1 MSKSKKTENQ
11 NYSVDTQTRQY
22 MQGVQNAA
30 LNAGMEGPSP
40 LLTGAAQ
47 YGTGLQNAG
56 ATGAAALGGNQAA
69 INTLMNPYQ
78 QSVIDANAANWAKI
92 NQQTQNQVNDRA
104 TLAGAFGGSRH
115 GVATGVALGANN
127 MAQGAQTAALLQ
139 GGYND
144 AMQRAAQGAQLGL
157 QGAGLNFGLGQAG
170 VGSPNAYLLQR
181 LREGY
186 LGPSG
191 GTAGGATTSGG
202 FDGGDLMKGIAA
214 IMMAAG

>member
-1 MSKSKKTENQ
+1 VSKSKKTENQ

-47 YGTGLQNAG
+47 YGQGLQNAG

-69 INTLMNPYQ
+69 IGQLMNPYQ
-78 QSVIDANAANWAKI
+78 QNVIDANAANWNKV
-92 NQQTQNQVNDRA
+92 NQQTMNAVNDRA

-115 GVATGVALGANN
+115 GVATGVALGNN
-127 MAQGAQTAALLQ
+127 NAAQGAQTAALLQ
-139 GGYND
+139 QGYGDTMN
-144 AMQRAAQGAQLGL
+144 RAAQAAGLGL

-170 VGSPNAYLLQR
+170 VGSPNAYLLQM
-181 LREGY
+181 LRQGY

-191 GTAGGATTSGG
+191 GTSGGAQSGTNLG
-202 FDGGDLMKGIAA
+202 INQIPIIGKFFGGG
-214 IMMAAG
+214 